1 MTASSSW
8 WKAGAERCL
17 QLLPLTLLAA
27 CGGSLP
33 AGPGTSPGSAR
44 HADLTPLPGPLPVP
58 PEAAAAPPAS
68 APATPTAPAAVPLIP
83 LPTRQQLVA
92 AVPLGRLDPFAPPP
106 RAAAARAAAPIDRPA
121 GFRFT
126 GLVVSG
132 GQAQA
137 LVQLGDLSG
146 SLRVG
151 DRGGRSTNLL
161 PAGWSVARI
170 DGRRGVLTLRQGQR
184 TLAIEL

>member
-1 MTASSSW
+1 LTASSSW

-17 QLLPLTLLAA
+17 QLLPLALLAA

-33 AGPGTSPGSAR
+33 AGPGTGPGSAQD
-44 HADLTPLPGPLPVP
+44 ADLTPLPGPLPVP
-58 PEAAAAPPAS
+58 PEAASSSAALDHAG
-68 APATPTAPAAVPLIP
+68 PAAAPLIP

-137 LVQLGDLSG
+137 LVQLGNLSG

-184 TLAIEL
+184 TLAFEL